1 MTKKGSGNLVLNQKK
16 DYVYILRLDSVQ
28 QAISFF
34 SRCTSSKDGPAR
46 VAVASFQECI
56 IKHLA

>member
-1 MTKKGSGNLVLNQKK
+1 MTKKVSGNLVLNQKK
-16 DYVYILRLDSVQ
+16 GYVYILRLDSVQ
-28 QAISFF
+28 QAISF
-34 SRCTSSKDGPAR
+34 SSLCTSSKDGAAR